1 LERPIAESANWKLAL
16 PKVISRNV
24 PVKSAQATYSKYLVH
39 ESYERENKR
48 KRSTEATVFIPLAFD
63 RLTVEENTKILLE
76 HIKMFRGKGVGPA
89 VTAFGV
95 V

>member
-1 LERPIAESANWKLAL
+1 LEASIAESYKQKRSCQICASHLLKH
-16 PKVISRNV
+16 
-24 PVKSAQATYSKYLVH
+24 LVH